1 MPLGDIFYVFSM
13 LTWKSLAFVHYG
25 AFKSAIIIIASGI
38 IIQSKIILKKQ
49 WPFREIKNELPL
61 FFSFFKNFLE
71 DISPFL
77 GPLIP
82 LFWTSSL
89 PLLQ

>member
-49 WPFREIKNELPL
+49 WPFREIKTN
-61 FFSFFKNFLE
+61 FHSFFLFLK
-71 DISPFL
+71 I
-77 GPLIP
+77 
-82 LFWTSSL
+82 FWKT
-89 PLLQ
+89 